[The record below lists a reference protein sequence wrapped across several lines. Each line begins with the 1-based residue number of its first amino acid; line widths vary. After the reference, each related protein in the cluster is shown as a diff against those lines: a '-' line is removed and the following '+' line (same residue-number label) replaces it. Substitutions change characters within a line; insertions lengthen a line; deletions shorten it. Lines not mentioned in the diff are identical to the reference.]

1 MFALSLG
8 SGKVN
13 KTEIIIVNIDIGA
26 AQRGEVEWNC
36 SEQTRPYTIAV
47 TRVLR
52 VERSLLGDEA
62 ARAGM

>member
-36 SEQTRPYTIAV
+36 LEQTRPYTIAV
-47 TRVLR
+47 TIP
-52 VERSLLGDEA
+52 EC
-62 ARAGM
+62 